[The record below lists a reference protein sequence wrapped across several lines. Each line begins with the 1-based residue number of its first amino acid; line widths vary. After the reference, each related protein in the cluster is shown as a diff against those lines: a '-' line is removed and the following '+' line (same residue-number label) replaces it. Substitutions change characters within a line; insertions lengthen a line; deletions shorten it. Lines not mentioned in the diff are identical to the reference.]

1 MTILGKYRR
10 RKARE
15 QQLKYFSRTRTRFVR
30 STTLTPKHRLASNI
44 NHNHRR
50 NTNQRWS
57 SPSPRMKKQL
67 VVQEHLSAAA
77 DENTHPTN
85 KAHINNDR
93 MKKRTDTILLQAETG
108 RILQREVEYFLQ
120 SNTDKHCTV
129 LELAEALK
137 INDPCLES
145 LTKKKN
151 RPATPFS
158 TMCQKLQ
165 LLVPS
170 FCSTK
175 KDDED
180 TMKLRYR
187 WNNGLDGLVKRPTS
201 RDTVL
206 SSWAEAKHYL
216 EDIFVFQTPSCPQDY
231 RMSNATA
238 TAIDISST
246 SPATEEGVKLNDKV
260 EEMEEEEGP
269 ALEYGPLTLDEYL
282 AFVRNRQTST
292 WEEVA
297 ALISRL
303 QLNLVQRETVIANQ
317 QEGYYTLAA
326 AVVHHLKIMD
336 DAQQAD
342 KDAQQAHK
350 DALQISKDAQQALR
364 LVLSQEHFH
373 RRELAQEQ
381 ENNNQG
387 NNNNE

>member
-77 DENTHPTN
+77 DETTHPTN
-85 KAHINNDR
+85 TTHINNDR

-108 RILQREVEYFLQ
+108 QILQREVEYFLQ

-129 LELAEALK
+129 LELAQAL
-137 INDPCLES
+137 ITNNPCLES

-151 RPATPFS
+151 RPATSFS
-158 TMCQKLQ
+158 TMCQKL
-165 LLVPS
+165 LPS

-187 WNNGLDGLVKRPTS
+187 WNNDLDLLVKRPAS

-206 SSWAEAKHYL
+206 SSWVEAKHYL
-216 EDIFVFQTPSCPQDY
+216 EDIFVFQTSCPQDY

-238 TAIDISST
+238 NAVVIST
-246 SPATEEGVKLNDKV
+246 STNRNVLPTTTTREQQGGYNAASATLQQQ
-260 EEMEEEEGP
+260 
-269 ALEYGPLTLDEYL
+269 LETAASPSL
-282 AFVRNRQTST
+282 VRKNH
-292 WEEVA
+292 
-297 ALISRL
+297 
-303 QLNLVQRETVIANQ
+303 VQDYEKEI
-317 QEGYYTLAA
+317 
-326 AVVHHLKIMD
+326 
-336 DAQQAD
+336 
-342 KDAQQAHK
+342 
-350 DALQISKDAQQALR
+350 
-364 LVLSQEHFH
+364 
-373 RRELAQEQ
+373 ELAQHKINTMSFTANRTSEQ
-381 ENNNQG
+381 WKRIAAYFPSREDEQKQQYQDRKSVV
-387 NNNNE
+387 